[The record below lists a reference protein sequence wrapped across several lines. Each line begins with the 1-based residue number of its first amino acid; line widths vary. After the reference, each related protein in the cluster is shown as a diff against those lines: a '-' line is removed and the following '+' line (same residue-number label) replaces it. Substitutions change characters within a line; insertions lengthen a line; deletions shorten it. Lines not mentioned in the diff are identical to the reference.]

1 MINLLNSF
9 DNYETWCFQINHC
22 LEEHKL
28 LCSVNTPFMHAKEK
42 TTKIQYFWAIFFP
55 LRVSLTHR
63 HMFRFFWHQGTVTGC
78 SLCLTTQPVT
88 DFLLIDPIIGAIII
102 IPNHKEMDCTLFRIF
117 FFLSHTHPKICAFSL
132 PVILSLW
139 DQQPQCCQSFRKEMN
154 PDRKSVTMTPV
165 NQYPTENTYRGGQ
178 KPSLL
183 TEVKCQ
189 GH

>member
-88 DFLLIDPIIGAIII
+88 DFLLIDLIIGAIII

-117 FFLSHTHPKICAFSL
+117 FFFPTHTQKYVLSHSQWYFLYEISNHSAVKVSERKWTQTGNQSQWHLSINTPQKTRTEEDRNPHCL
-132 PVILSLW
+132 P
-139 DQQPQCCQSFRKEMN
+139 R
-154 PDRKSVTMTPV
+154 
-165 NQYPTENTYRGGQ
+165 
-178 KPSLL
+178 
-183 TEVKCQ
+183 
-189 GH
+189 